1 MFAIDMGSMRVE
13 TLQSV
18 SGLADGHTQSG
29 QITITRGMDKSDEL
43 TKWIVDSRAGNT
55 SGRAISICRLDAT
68 HTVVQRFNLRNARAS
83 SWSSSD
89 LSASS
94 SDEAIETVQIDF
106 DEMVIE

>member
-1 MFAIDMGSMRVE
+1 MFAIELGQMRLE

-29 QITITRGMDKSDEL
+29 QITITRGMDKSNEL
-43 TKWIVDSRAGNT
+43 TEWIKESRVNHNNGGARNV
-55 SGRAISICRLDAT
+55 SICRLDAAN
-68 HTVVQRFNLRNARAS
+68 TVAQRFNLRNAWAS
-83 SWSSSD
+83 SWS
-89 LSASS
+89 A